1 MKRFLSIIIVVVC
14 IIASYFALNNLT
26 TVFEHNIYL
35 EDYVA
40 YMGRY
45 DSINVRG
52 KIVGIDSKPIDC
64 SEGVFEFHQKL
75 ENLRL

>member
-1 MKRFLSIIIVVVC
+1 MKFEDLKLGMVV
-14 IIASYFALNNLT
+14 STEDLT

-35 EDYVA
+35 DDYVA

-45 DSINVRG
+45 DSIHVRG

-75 ENLRL
+75 ENLR